1 MLIGQVAQQPDD
13 RLLASVFFLKEHPYL
28 GKARIID
35 YVTFFSK
42 IIIQIHRITCE
53 LVWLKHLL
61 HDLQVTHLQS
71 ALLYCGNQAALHITT
86 NPVFH

>member
-42 IIIQIHRITCE
+42 IIIQIHGITY
-53 LVWLKHLL
+53 L
-61 HDLQVTHLQS
+61 
-71 ALLYCGNQAALHITT
+71 
-86 NPVFH
+86 

>member
-13 RLLASVFFLKEHPYL
+13 RLLASVFFLKEHLYL

-42 IIIQIHRITCE
+42 VIIQIHGITY
-53 LVWLKHLL
+53 L
-61 HDLQVTHLQS
+61 
-71 ALLYCGNQAALHITT
+71 
-86 NPVFH
+86 